1 MTDDRRLDLAVDDT
15 PALSD
20 PVLLVALGGWFD
32 AAGAATSALRHV
44 VGGSN
49 SVVVG
54 EIDPDPFYDFT
65 VARPIDRERR
75 RRAAHRLARQR
86 LPCRAHAAEYRDLV
100 GLDGIEP
107 HVGWPSYVAC
117 VMTAIERL
125 GIGLVVTLGAVADTT
140 PHTRPPAVIGS
151 TTDRELAAA
160 FGLSGPS
167 YQGPTGVIG
176 VLHGAL
182 EAQGVPSVSLRVGV
196 PGYLPEGEHPRSV
209 AALVAHTA
217 HVLGVPLPVDLDESI
232 RMWDDAHNA
241 WVARNDRLRG
251 YVELLEEHYDSRIEE
266 ASTTPTSLPTWS
278 SCWPRTPTQTAVT
291 SAMSDEPVGC
301 LP

>member
-1 MTDDRRLDLAVDDT
+1 MTDALNLAVDDA
-15 PALSD
+15 PALAD

-32 AAGAATSALRHV
+32 AAGVATAALRHA
-44 VGGSN
+44 VGGSH

-65 VARPIDRERR
+65 VTRPAIENVEGERHIVWPANVF
-75 RRAAHRLARQR
+75 RAVRTPAG
-86 LPCRAHAAEYRDLV
+86 YRDLV

-107 HVGWPSYVAC
+107 HIAWPSYIAC
-117 VMTAIERL
+117 VLSAIERL
-125 GIGLVVTLGAVADTT
+125 GVGLVVTLGAVADTT

-151 TTDRELAAA
+151 TTDPELATA

-182 EAQGVPSVSLRVGV
+182 ESQRIPSISLRVGV

-217 HVLGVPLPVDLDESI
+217 HVLGVPLPVDLAESI
-232 RMWDDAHNA
+232 RMWDDAHDA
-241 WVARNDRLRG
+241 WVARNERLRG
-251 YVELLEEHYDSRIEE
+251 YVELLEQHYDSRIE
-266 ASTTPTSLPTWS
+266 
-278 SCWPRTPTQTAVT
+278 QAVT
-291 SAMSDEPVGC
+291 ETDLAARFEDYLTDDTEDD
-301 LP
+301 

>member
-1 MTDDRRLDLAVDDT
+1 VTDALTLAVDYT
-15 PALSD
+15 PALDD

-32 AAGAATSALRHV
+32 AAGAATAALRHV
-44 VGGSN
+44 VGGFS

-54 EIDPDPFYDFT
+54 EIDPDPFYDFS
-65 VARPIDRERR
+65 VARPSIENVDGERR
-75 RRAAHRLARQR
+75 IAWPANVFRAVRTPAG
-86 LPCRAHAAEYRDLV
+86 YRDLV

-117 VMTAIERL
+117 VMTAIDQL

-151 TTDRELAAA
+151 TTDGDLATT

-167 YQGPTGVIG
+167 YQGPTGIIG

-182 EAQGVPSVSLRVGV
+182 EAEGVPSVSLRVGV
-196 PGYLPEGEHPRSV
+196 PGYLPDGEHPRSV

-217 HVLGVPLPVDLDESI
+217 HVLCVPLPVDLGESI
-232 RMWDDAHNA
+232 HMWDVAHDA

-251 YVELLEEHYDSRIEE
+251 YVELLEEHYDSRIE
-266 ASTTPTSLPTWS
+266 
-278 SCWPRTPTQTAVT
+278 QTVT
-291 SAMSDEPVGC
+291 ETDLADRFEDYLADDPDGEE
-301 LP
+301 

>member
-1 MTDDRRLDLAVDDT
+1 VTDALSLATEDGPT
-15 PALSD
+15 LSD

-32 AAGAATSALRHV
+32 AAGVATAALRHI
-44 VGGSN
+44 VGGSR

-65 VARPIDRERR
+65 VARPSIEEVDGERR
-75 RRAAHRLARQR
+75 IAWPANVFRAVRTPDGH
-86 LPCRAHAAEYRDLV
+86 RDLV

-107 HVGWPSYVAC
+107 HLGWPSYVTC
-117 VMTAIERL
+117 VMAAIDHL
-125 GIGLVVTLGAVADTT
+125 AVGLVVTLGAVADTT
-140 PHTRPPAVIGS
+140 PHTRPPGVIGS
-151 TTDRELAAA
+151 TTDRDLATT
-160 FGLSGPS
+160 FGLAGPS

-182 EAQGVPSVSLRVGV
+182 EAHGMPSVSLRVGV

-217 HVLGVPLPVDLDESI
+217 HVLGVPLPVDLGESI
-232 RMWDDAHNA
+232 RMWEDAHDA

-251 YVELLEEHYDSRIEE
+251 YVELLEEHYDSRIE
-266 ASTTPTSLPTWS
+266 
-278 SCWPRTPTQTAVT
+278 QAVT
-291 SAMSDEPVGC
+291 ESDLTARLEDLLGERGWEDDDGERE
-301 LP
+301 

>member
-1 MTDDRRLDLAVDDT
+1 MTEALTLAVDDA
-15 PALSD
+15 PALAD

-44 VGGSN
+44 VGDSN
-49 SVVVG
+49 GVVVG

-65 VARPIDRERR
+65 IARPSIEVLDGERR
-75 RRAAHRLARQR
+75 IAWPANVFRAVRTPAQ
-86 LPCRAHAAEYRDLV
+86 YRDLV

-107 HVGWPSYVAC
+107 HVGWPSYIAC

-151 TTDRELAAA
+151 TTDHELAAA

-167 YQGPTGVIG
+167 YQGPTGVVG

-182 EAQGVPSVSLRVGV
+182 EAHRVPSVSLRVGV

-217 HVLGVPLPVDLDESI
+217 HVLGVPLPVDLGESI

-241 WVARNDRLRG
+241 WVARNERLRG
-251 YVELLEEHYDSRIEE
+251 YVELLEEHYDSRIE
-266 ASTTPTSLPTWS
+266 
-278 SCWPRTPTQTAVT
+278 QAVT
-291 SAMSDEPVGC
+291 ETDLAARFEDLLGDGGGENDEGERS
-301 LP
+301 

>member
-1 MTDDRRLDLAVDDT
+1 MTDALTLAVDDA

-65 VARPIDRERR
+65 VARPSIENVDGERR
-75 RRAAHRLARQR
+75 IAWPANVFRAVRTPTQ
-86 LPCRAHAAEYRDLV
+86 YRDLV

-117 VMTAIERL
+117 VVTAIERL
-125 GIGLVVTLGAVADTT
+125 GVRLVVTLGAVADTT

-151 TTDRELAAA
+151 TTDRELATA

-176 VLHGAL
+176 VLHRAL
-182 EAQGVPSVSLRVGV
+182 EAQRVPSVSLRVGV

-251 YVELLEEHYDSRIEE
+251 YVELLEEHYDSRIE
-266 ASTTPTSLPTWS
+266 
-278 SCWPRTPTQTAVT
+278 QAVADT
-291 SAMSDEPVGC
+291 DLATDFEELLSDETEPREDD
-301 LP
+301 